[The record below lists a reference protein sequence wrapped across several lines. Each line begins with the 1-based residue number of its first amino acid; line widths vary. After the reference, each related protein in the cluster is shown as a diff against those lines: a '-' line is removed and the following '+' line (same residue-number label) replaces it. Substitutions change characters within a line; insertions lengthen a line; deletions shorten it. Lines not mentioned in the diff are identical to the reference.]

1 MKVGFIGLGHMG
13 TGMASSLLRAGHE
26 VTVYNRTKA
35 KAEVLTAQGA
45 KAATTIAE
53 ACLGDAVITMLAND
67 AAVESD
73 GLREDGDKGI
83 AFPGFSRIN
92 RSNKRKVNFRA
103 GRELVRLRE
112 GRRRG
117 RTNQCECQQKRN
129 CNFHE
134 NPPACTSVQVIP
146 VTWGSG
152 PRRGTRRWRADLA
165 FAAGKSKAV
174 GEELQPLLV

>member
-67 AAVESD
+67 EAVESVVL
-73 GLREDGDKGI
+73 GRNGVI
-83 AFPGFSRIN
+83 ASLPAGALHVSSSTISR
-92 RSNKRKVNFRA
+92 
-103 GRELVRLRE
+103 RL
-112 GRRRG
+112 
-117 RTNQCECQQKRN
+117 
-129 CNFHE
+129 
-134 NPPACTSVQVIP
+134 I
-146 VTWGSG
+146 
-152 PRRGTRRWRADLA
+152 
-165 FAAGKSKAV
+165 AA
-174 GEELQPLLV
+174 PF

>member
-67 AAVESD
+67 EAVESVVQ
-73 GLREDGDKGI
+73 GRNGVIASLPAGALPCMFLRARSASPYRG
-83 AFPGFSRIN
+83 AFLTSMRRPANVSWPHRY
-92 RSNKRKVNFRA
+92 SA
-103 GRELVRLRE
+103 AP
-112 GRRRG
+112 RRR
-117 RTNQCECQQKRN
+117 RL
-129 CNFHE
+129 
-134 NPPACTSVQVIP
+134 PS
-146 VTWGSG
+146 S
-152 PRRGTRRWRADLA
+152 
-165 FAAGKSKAV
+165 S
-174 GEELQPLLV
+174 